1 MKLALSRGRVG
12 GRGGGVY
19 PQPWSSLREIPDYF
33 LKKSEEGG

>member
-12 GRGGGVY
+12 GRGVGL
-19 PQPWSSLREIPDYF
+19 PSTSSREIPDYF